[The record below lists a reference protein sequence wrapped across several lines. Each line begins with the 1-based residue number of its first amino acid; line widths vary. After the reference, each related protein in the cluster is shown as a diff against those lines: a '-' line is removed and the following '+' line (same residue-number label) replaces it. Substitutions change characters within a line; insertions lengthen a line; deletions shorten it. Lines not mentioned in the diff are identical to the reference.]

1 MKITASHIET
11 YKKAGA
17 CKEGIEE
24 ALEVKNYEDL
34 RDDYRQW
41 VAFNPNTPKSILT
54 VLSRDPND
62 YVRAKVASNPST
74 PKTVLTVLSRDPNDY
89 VRESVANNPN
99 NLRP

>member
-41 VAFNPNTPKSILT
+41 VTSNPN
-54 VLSRDPND
+54 
-62 YVRAKVASNPST
+62 T
-74 PKTVLTVLSRDPNDY
+74 PKTVLTVLSQDPDRY
-89 VRESVANNPN
+89 VRGYVAENPKALTINPKSV
-99 NLRP
+99 RF